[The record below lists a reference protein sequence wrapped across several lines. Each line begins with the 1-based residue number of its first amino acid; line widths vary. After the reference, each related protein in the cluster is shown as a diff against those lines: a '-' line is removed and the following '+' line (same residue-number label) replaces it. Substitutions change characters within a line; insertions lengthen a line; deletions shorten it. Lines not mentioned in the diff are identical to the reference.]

1 MSKYDPK
8 ISHKDYDTFRVR
20 EYVEVKHSLDDLVKS
35 AIESVKEFFI
45 YEVENKN
52 LNKEDNLTLD
62 CLIDAIEYNGDL
74 HNIIDSEV
82 PIYTHEIR
90 NLFFINEWALV
101 ESLEYSGFEIL
112 KPTDDNYKQICIFSY
127 IDMAVNTWLSEE
139 LEKWFN
145 SKFWELE

>member
-1 MSKYDPK
+1 MSNYDPK

-52 LNKEDNLTLD
+52 LNKKDNLTLD
-62 CLIDAIEYNGDL
+62 CLIDSINYNGDL
-74 HNIIDSEV
+74 NNIIDSEV
-82 PIYTHEIR
+82 PIYTHDIR
-90 NLFFINEWALV
+90 SLYFINEWALI
-101 ESLEYSGFEIL
+101 EALENSGFEASLI
-112 KPTDDNYKQICIFSY
+112 DENYKQICIYCY
-127 IDMAVNTWLSEE
+127 IEIAVNNWVSEE
-139 LEKWFN
+139 LESWFN

>member
-8 ISHKDYDTFRVR
+8 ITHKDYDTFRTEEHISVNQ
-20 EYVEVKHSLDDLVKS
+20 SLDDLVKS

-62 CLIDAIEYNGDL
+62 CLRDSIDYNGDL

-90 NLFFINEWALV
+90 SLFFINEWALV
-101 ESLEYSGFEIL
+101 EALEYSCFEIL
-112 KPTDDNYKQICIFSY
+112 KPTDENYKQICIFSY
-127 IDMAVNTWLSEE
+127 IDMAVNNWVSEE
-139 LEKWFN
+139 LENWFN

>member
-1 MSKYDPK
+1 MSEYDPK

>member
-1 MSKYDPK
+1 MSNYDPK

-52 LNKEDNLTLD
+52 LNKKDNLTLD
-62 CLIDAIEYNGDL
+62 CLIDSINYNGDL
-74 HNIIDSEV
+74 NNIIDSEV
-82 PIYTHEIR
+82 PIYTHDIR
-90 NLFFINEWALV
+90 SLYFINEWALI
-101 ESLEYSGFEIL
+101 EALENSGFEASLI
-112 KPTDDNYKQICIFSY
+112 DENYKQICIYCY
-127 IDMAVNTWLSEE
+127 IEIAVNNWVSEE
-139 LEKWFN
+139 LEYWFN